1 MLTRKLGEQIAIGDD
16 VVITVAEVKGRY
28 VKLGIEAPADVKV
41 WRMELLDRMRRGNSA
56 TG

>member
-28 VKLGIEAPADVKV
+28 VKLGIEAPPDVKV
-41 WRMELLDRMRRGNSA
+41 WRMELLDRMRRGNRA